1 MAVTSPRIGISQS
14 EDSTRGAAE
23 QRRIAGWS
31 LLAAYAGGEACSTY
45 AVFIAHSLQPV
56 TFYLPEQNPLR
67 RAVSG
72 RYVEV
77 FNPDGLM
84 VTLLVSL
91 IVFVA
96 IWCLLEG
103 VARNAFQAGSSRSR
117 GRREEIAYNP
127 ERLPSAPLTDEARI

>member
-1 MAVTSPRIGISQS
+1 MAATSPRIGISQG
-14 EDSTRGAAE
+14 EDLTHGVAD

-31 LLAAYAGGEACSTY
+31 LLAAYAGGEACSIY

-72 RYVEV
+72 KYVEV

-84 VTLLVSL
+84 ATLLVSL

-103 VARNAFQAGSSRSR
+103 VARNAFQRPAARDRAGAASRLRVTHR
-117 GRREEIAYNP
+117 GC
-127 ERLPSAPLTDEARI
+127 

>member
-1 MAVTSPRIGISQS
+1 MAAASPRMSISQS
-14 EDSTRGAAE
+14 EDSTHGIAD

-31 LLAAYAGGEACSTY
+31 LLAAYAGGEAYSIY
-45 AVFIAHSLQPV
+45 AVCIAHSLQPV
-56 TFYLPEQNPLR
+56 TFYLSEQNPLR

-72 RYVEV
+72 KYVEV

-84 VTLLVSL
+84 ATLVVSL

-103 VARNAFQAGSSRSR
+103 VARNAFQGRQLEDRAGAARRLRITRRGCRVRRSR
-117 GRREEIAYNP
+117 MR
-127 ERLPSAPLTDEARI
+127 